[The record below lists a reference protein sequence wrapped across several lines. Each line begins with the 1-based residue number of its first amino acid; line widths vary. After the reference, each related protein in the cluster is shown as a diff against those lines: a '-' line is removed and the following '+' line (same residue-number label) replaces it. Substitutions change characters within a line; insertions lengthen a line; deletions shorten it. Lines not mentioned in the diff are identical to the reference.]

1 MLKTGLTDLLG
12 IEHPVLLAPMAGV
25 SGAELAASV
34 SAAGGLGLLGGG
46 YCDSA
51 WIRQEL
57 DALRGKRFGFGAIT
71 WALDQD
77 PNVLDIAL
85 SYGPEAVFLSFGD
98 IAPYAGKVRDAGVKL
113 IAQVQTVD
121 GAKYAADQG
130 ADIIV
135 AQGTE
140 AGGHG
145 GARATLPLVAAVVD
159 AVPDRPVVAA
169 GGIADGRGLAA
180 ALMLGAQGVLV
191 GTAFCAAEES
201 LAKPGAK
208 KIMETASGD
217 RTIRSTVFDI
227 ARDKDWPKDWNLR
240 TLRNDFTDR
249 WHDDPAA
256 MLPDVDTIRAAY
268 TSAMDKGEFNEA
280 AIIVGEAI
288 DLVHAVEPAADIL
301 QRIVR
306 QAEDRL
312 AGALTFLR
320 TP

>member
-1 MLKTGLTDLLG
+1 MLKTGLTDLLE
-12 IEHPVLLAPMAGV
+12 IEHPVVLAPMAGV

-71 WALDQD
+71 WALDQNPD
-77 PNVLDIAL
+77 VLDIAL
-85 SYGPEAVFLSFGD
+85 SYKPEAVFLSFGE
-98 IAPYAGKVRDAGVKL
+98 IAPYAEKVRDAGVKL

-121 GAKYAADQG
+121 GARQAADQG

-159 AVPDRPVVAA
+159 AIPDRPVLAA

-180 ALMLGAQGVLV
+180 AIMLGAQGVLV
-191 GTAFCAAEES
+191 GTAFCVAEES

-208 KIMETASGD
+208 KLMESASGD

-249 WHDDPAA
+249 WHDDPKS
-256 MLPDVDTIRAAY
+256 MMSDVDSIRAAY
-268 TSAMDKGEFNEA
+268 NAALDKGEFNEA
-280 AIIVGEAI
+280 AVIVGEAI
-288 DLVHAVEPAADIL
+288 DLVHTVEPAADIL

-312 AGALTFLR
+312 SGALTFLR

>member
-98 IAPYAGKVRDAGVKL
+98 IAPHAGKVRDSEVKL

-256 MLPDVDTIRAAY
+256 MLPDVDAIRAAY

>member
-98 IAPYAGKVRDAGVKL
+98 IAPHAGKVRDAGVKL

-121 GAKYAADQG
+121 GAKCAADQG